1 MVPMVSSVSY
11 LSRGRARVDELRLEQ
26 GNSDRVQ
33 VGVMIETPAAAV
45 TADLIAAEADFLSV
59 GTNDLAQYA
68 LAMDR
73 GNPALAAQ
81 VDGLH
86 PAVLRLIAEA
96 VRGGRLHDR
105 LVAMCGGLASDL
117 AGAPVP
123 IG

>member
-45 TADLIAAEADFLSV
+45 TADLIAAHADFLSI

-73 GNPALAAQ
+73 SNPALAGQ
-81 VDGLH
+81 VDALH
-86 PAVLRLIAEA
+86 PAVLRLIGLAAE
-96 VRGGRLHDR
+96 GGRANGR
-105 LVAMCGGLASDL
+105 AAAVCGGLPS
-117 AGAPVP
+117 APPPV
-123 IG
+123 